1 MPTGKTRKPKRPS
14 QYKKEIQRI
23 KRQMKSL
30 EKRGYV
36 FDIDLP
42 KSLRSARNL
51 DLENLYKKAKYID
64 TDTGELIS
72 GKRGREMERSKRGRK
87 AAETRKQRSY
97 RKGSQYADEPTSL
110 GRVVI
115 DNFYEYISEVLGLT
129 DEVPTWCYA
138 NANHSATRDIKD
150 PETDFRNTNRI
161 VFRSKLESERNRVG
175 DNILGKRLAEA
186 WKEEQLDSVIDS
198 MLHGYNT
205 DESNRATILLVEIIM
220 GRNLTTT
227 ELQQASII
235 NEQMDYWNDSV

>member
-1 MPTGKTRKPKRPS
+1 MPTGKPRKPS

-36 FDIDLP
+36 LDIDLP

-64 TDTGELIS
+64 TETGELIS
-72 GKRGREMERSKRGRK
+72 GKRGREMERSRRGRK
-87 AAETRKQRSY
+87 AAETRRKNQY
-97 RKGSQYADEPTSL
+97 RKGSQFSNEPTSL

-129 DEVPTWCYA
+129 DVAPTWCYA
-138 NANHSATRDIKD
+138 NANHSATKDIKD
-150 PETDFRNTNRI
+150 PESDFRNTNRL
-161 VFRSKLESERNRVG
+161 VFRSRLEAERITVG

-186 WKEEQLDSVIDS
+186 WKQEQLDTVIDS

-205 DESNRATILLVEIIM
+205 DESNRATILLIEIIM

-227 ELQQASII
+227 ELQQASTI

>member
-1 MPTGKTRKPKRPS
+1 MPTGKPRKPS

-64 TDTGELIS
+64 TETGELIS
-72 GKRGREMERSKRGRK
+72 GKRWREMERSKRGRK
-87 AAETRKQRSY
+87 AAETRRKNQY
-97 RKGSQYADEPTSL
+97 RKGSQYSNEPTSL

-129 DEVPTWCYA
+129 DVAPTWCYA
-138 NANHSATRDIKD
+138 NANHSATKDIKD
-150 PETDFRNTNRI
+150 PESDFRNTNRL
-161 VFRSKLESERNRVG
+161 VFRQRLEAERITVG

-186 WKEEQLDSVIDS
+186 WKQEQLDTVIDS

-205 DESNRATILLVEIIM
+205 DESNRATILLIEIIM

-227 ELQQASII
+227 ELQQASTI